1 MKKIYDCFTFY
12 NELDLLDVRLAELYN
27 HVDYFVIVEA
37 NTTFTN
43 RPKPFYF
50 NENKERYSKYFDKII
65 HVKVEDMPNND
76 DPWVNEDFQRNQI
89 MRGLTDATETDII
102 VVSDVDEIPRAAAID
117 HLRTSEQVL
126 FAFRVPIYNFKF
138 NYMKLNPDRYNIW
151 IMATTYNLLSATSPN
166 MLRGLRFGFFDKPYK
181 FTNSGCEVIEH
192 GGWHFGYLGDEQHL
206 RDKAQSF
213 SHAAEVNTPEF
224 LGQIDVEAS
233 IAKRTSWKQDSDDRY
248 EIVEVDN
255 YLPKEIVNN
264 QEKYQKYILD
274 NPVAKTLDLLPSYPY
289 NS

>member
-1 MKKIYDCFTFY
+1 MCMKIYDCFTFY

-43 RPKPFYF
+43 RSKPFYF

-65 HVKVEDMPNND
+65 HVKVEDMPNNV
-76 DPWVNEDFQRNQI
+76 DPWANEEFQRNQI

-102 VVSDVDEIPRAAAID
+102 MVSDVDEIPRASAVD
-117 HLRTSEQVL
+117 YVRTSDQVI

-151 IMATTYNLLSATSPN
+151 IMATRHNALLQLSPN
-166 MLRGLRFGFFDKPYK
+166 ILRTLRFGFFDTGYK
-181 FTNSGCEVIEH
+181 FVNDGCEVIEH
-192 GGWHFGYLGDEQHL
+192 GGWHFGYMGDNQHL
-206 RDKAQSF
+206 IDKAQSF
-213 SHAAEVNTPEF
+213 SHSEVNTPEF
-224 LGQIDVEAS
+224 LEQIDVEAS
-233 IAKRTSWKQDSDDRY
+233 IAKRTSWKQDSDDCY

-255 YLPKEIVNN
+255 YLPKEIVDN
-264 QEKYQKYILD
+264 QEKYQKYILG
-274 NPVAKTLDLLPSYPY
+274 NPVAKTLDLLPKYPY
-289 NS
+289 NT

>member
-12 NELDLLDVRLAELYN
+12 NELDLLDIRLAELYA

-43 RPKPFYF
+43 RSKPFYF
-50 NENKERYSKYFDKII
+50 EEHKERYSKYIDKILY
-65 HVKVEDMPNND
+65 VKVEDMPRDEN
-76 DPWVNEDFQRNQI
+76 PWVNEEFQRNQI
-89 MRGLTDATETDII
+89 SRAIVDADPQDII
-102 VVSDVDEIPRAAAID
+102 MVSDVDEIPRPAAVD
-117 HLRTSEQVL
+117 YVRTSDQVI

-151 IMATTYNLLSATSPN
+151 IMATKYNALLQLSPN
-166 MLRGLRFGFFDKPYK
+166 ILRGLRFGFFNAGYK
-181 FTNSGCEVIEH
+181 FVNDGCEVIEH
-192 GGWHFGYLGDEQHL
+192 GGWHFGYMGDNQHL

-213 SHAAEVNTPEF
+213 SHFEVNTPEF
-224 LGQIDVEAS
+224 LAQIDVEAS